1 MQKMLL
7 ALGLAAHKEDLIKI
21 RSPNMTSHQI
31 DIGDGEGEGGSNVF
45 EPFLTLKERFLTAT
59 FFFFLNMEQAFLSSY
74 PLRRLLTT
82 ITASCKEME
91 WE

>member
-1 MQKMLL
+1 M
-7 ALGLAAHKEDLIKI
+7 
-21 RSPNMTSHQI
+21 
-31 DIGDGEGEGGSNVF
+31 DIGSGEREQGSNVL

-74 PLRRLLTT
+74 SLRRLLTT